1 MLRGANRNYFRSQR
15 MKIIVTGASGL
26 VGSALVPALIT
37 QGHQVTALVR
47 RVSKHKPQ
55 ANVTE
60 VEWEPATGQLDAA
73 RLVGHDAAVHL
84 AGEPIAAGRW
94 TAAKKQRI
102 RASRVESTR
111 LLADTLARLQT
122 RPRVLVC
129 ASAIG
134 YYGTRGAEV
143 LTEASAPGN
152 DFLSEVCREWEAAA
166 EPARAAG
173 IRTVHLRFGIV
184 LSKEGGALAQMLTP
198 FQLGIG
204 GPIGNGR
211 HYMSWLALDDAV
223 GMIEHAL
230 TDENLAGA
238 VNAVAPQP
246 VTNSEFAK
254 TMGRVLG
261 RPALL
266 PMPAFAL
273 RFALGEMADA
283 LLLSSARVA
292 PERLQAA
299 GYQFKYPQLE
309 GALRHVLHK

>member
-1 MLRGANRNYFRSQR
+1 
-15 MKIIVTGASGL
+15 
-26 VGSALVPALIT
+26 
-37 QGHQVTALVR
+37 
-47 RVSKHKPQ
+47 
-55 ANVTE
+55 
-60 VEWEPATGQLDAA
+60 
-73 RLVGHDAAVHL
+73 GHDAAVHL

-94 TAAKKQRI
+94 TDAKKQRI
-102 RASRVESTR
+102 RESRTLSTR
-111 LLADTLARLQT
+111 LLAETLARLQT
-122 RPRVLVC
+122 QPRVLVC

-134 YYGTRGAEV
+134 YYGDRGAEV
-143 LTEASAPGN
+143 LTEASAPGQ
-152 DFLSEVCREWEAAA
+152 DFLSDVCREWEAAA

-173 IRTVHLRFGIV
+173 LRTVHLRFGVV

-204 GPIGNGR
+204 GQIGNGR

-223 GMIEHAL
+223 GMIEYAL
-230 TDENLAGA
+230 ADEKLAGA

-254 TMGRVLG
+254 TLGRVLG
-261 RPALL
+261 RPTLL

-273 RFALGEMADA
+273 RLALGEMAKA
-283 LLLSSARVA
+283 LLLSSARVEPA
-292 PERLQAA
+292 RLQAA

>member
-1 MLRGANRNYFRSQR
+1 

-26 VGSALVPALIT
+26 VGSALVRALIAD
-37 QGHQVTALVR
+37 GHQVTALVR
-47 RVSKHKPQ
+47 GASQRKPQ

-60 VEWEPATGQLDAA
+60 VEWEPTKGQLDAA

-94 TAAKKQRI
+94 TDAKKQRI
-102 RASRVESTR
+102 RESRTLSTR
-111 LLADTLARLQT
+111 LLAETLARLQT
-122 RPRVLVC
+122 QPRVLVC

-134 YYGTRGAEV
+134 YYGDRGTEV
-143 LTEASAPGN
+143 LTEASAPGQ
-152 DFLSEVCREWEAAA
+152 DFLSDVCREWEAAA

-204 GPIGNGR
+204 GQIGSGR

-223 GMIEHAL
+223 GMIEYAL
-230 TDENLAGA
+230 ADENLAGA
-238 VNAVAPQP
+238 INAVAPQP

-254 TMGRVLG
+254 TLGRLLG
-261 RPALL
+261 RPTLL

-273 RFALGEMADA
+273 RLALGEMAKA
-283 LLLSSARVA
+283 LLLSSARVEPA
-292 PERLQAA
+292 RLQAA

>member
-1 MLRGANRNYFRSQR
+1 

-26 VGSALVPALIT
+26 VGSALVPALMAA
-37 QGHQVTALVR
+37 GHQVTALVR

-55 ANVTE
+55 AGVTE
-60 VEWEPATGQLDAA
+60 VDWNPAAGQLDAA

-94 TAAKKQRI
+94 TDAKKQRI

-122 RPRVLVC
+122 RPRALVC

-143 LTEASAPGN
+143 LTEESAPGN
-152 DFLSEVCREWEAAA
+152 DFLAEVCRAWEGAAA
-166 EPARAAG
+166 PARAAG

-184 LSKEGGALAQMLTP
+184 LSKAGGALAQMLTP

-230 TDENLAGA
+230 TDENLSGP

-292 PERLQAA
+292 PARLQAA